1 MSYFENNAHQEVM
14 KDPQTWMK
22 NNPHLVYELNTRNL
36 DKYVEL
42 NRVTIKKF
50 QDILDSDEKKAAE

>member
-1 MSYFENNAHQEVM
+1 MM

-50 QDILDSDEKKAAE
+50 QDMLDSDENKAAE